1 MAEQTPPSAN
11 GRDPTTG
18 RFVVGYEGG
27 PGNPFAG
34 QINKLRSAILKA
46 VTPEDITALFRA
58 GFEMAMDKNNKA
70 AERVQAARFVAE
82 YAIGKPQPAE
92 VTIGSNDSGGLT
104 VIINRESDA

>member
-1 MAEQTPPSAN
+1 MAEQNTPSIN

-34 QINKLRSAILKA
+34 KVQNLRKA
-46 VTPEDITALFRA
+46 VFEAVDPADIKALFRA
-58 GFEMAMDKNNKA
+58 GVEMAMDTSNKA
-70 AERVQAARFVAE
+70 GERIQAARFVAE

-92 VTIGSNDSGGLT
+92 VTIGSSEGGGLT
-104 VIINRESDA
+104 IIVNRESDA